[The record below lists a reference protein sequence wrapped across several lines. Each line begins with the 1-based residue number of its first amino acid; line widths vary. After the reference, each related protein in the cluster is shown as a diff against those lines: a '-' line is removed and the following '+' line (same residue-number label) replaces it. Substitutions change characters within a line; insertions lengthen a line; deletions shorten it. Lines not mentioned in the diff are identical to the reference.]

1 MNSLKPARKQT
12 RNVQMLTLKH
22 ISCKFLQFCVLQM
35 IDKLIIR
42 DYVSKCDSFETRVYK
57 K

>member
-42 DYVSKCDSFETRVYK
+42 EYVSKCDSFETRVYK